1 MCCHWVKLPQ
11 WWFQRAEFGAMNRI
25 YMETD
30 FGLMLKRTVVIVRT
44 TPKLNKFATKV
55 ASSLSLGNV
64 QRRVM

>member
-1 MCCHWVKLPQ
+1 
-11 WWFQRAEFGAMNRI
+11 MNRI

-30 FGLMLKRTVVIVRT
+30 FGLMLKRTVVIVKT

-64 QRRVM
+64 QGRVM